1 MRLTIPCLIALT
13 LAGCRGSD
21 DPQMAFVSERGGA
34 HEIRLLTRSGEDRPL
49 ASAVAAGFF
58 PIAFAPRAPSLLAVR
73 VVDGK
78 QGPEEQ
84 LMLVPLEGKAA
95 PRPIGPL
102 AARARN
108 ASWSPDGRWIA
119 FESSKESFRDLYRMD
134 ADGKNVRRLTDDRE
148 GNFEPEVSPDGRW
161 IAFVSS
167 RDGDAELYVMPAAG
181 GPARRL
187 TAFHR
192 DDWSPRWSP
201 DGRRIAFLSNREGSD
216 RIYVMNADG
225 SRTERA
231 TGGPDLP
238 PDARP
243 DSAEQEMDPAWSPD
257 GRLIAYTLRTRAGT
271 SSIHVTDPVSGTW
284 RGLSDGKGKD
294 WMPAWSPD
302 GRDIAFAS
310 ERGGDVDLYR
320 MRADGSRVTRLTSA
334 RGADWLPRWARQSP
348 D

>member
-1 MRLTIPCLIALT
+1 MRSTIPALIALA

-58 PIAFAPRAPSLLAVR
+58 PIAFAPTSPSLLAVR
-73 VVDGK
+73 VVDGQ

-108 ASWSPDGRWIA
+108 ASWSPDG
-119 FESSKESFRDLYRMD
+119 K
-134 ADGKNVRRLTDDRE
+134 
-148 GNFEPEVSPDGRW
+148 W

>member
-1 MRLTIPCLIALT
+1 MRFTIPALLALA
-13 LAGCRGSD
+13 LAGCQDGD

-58 PIAFAPRAPSLLAVR
+58 PIAFAPKTPSLLAVR
-73 VVDGK
+73 VVDGRS
-78 QGPEEQ
+78 GPEEQ
-84 LMLVPLEGKAA
+84 LMLVSLEGKAA

-108 ASWSPDGRWIA
+108 ASWSPDGGWIV
-119 FESSKESFRDLYRMD
+119 FESSAESFRDLYRMD
-134 ADGKNVRRLTDDRE
+134 ADGKNVRRLTDNRE
-148 GNFEPEVSPDGRW
+148 GNFEPEISPDGRW

-167 RDGDAELYVMPAAG
+167 RDGDAELYVIPAAG
-181 GPARRL
+181 GPARRV

-201 DGRRIAFLSNREGSD
+201 DGRRIAFLSNRDGSD
-216 RIYVMNADG
+216 RVYVVNADG
-225 SRTERA
+225 SRMARLSGRE
-231 TGGPDLP
+231 
-238 PDARP
+238 DAP
-243 DSAEQEMDPAWSPD
+243 SSASEQEMDPAWSPD
-257 GRLIAYTLRTRAGT
+257 GRRIAYTFRTRDGKSA
-271 SSIHVTDPVSGTW
+271 IRVTDADARTTQT
-284 RGLSDGKGKD
+284 LSDGRGKD

-302 GRDIAFAS
+302 GREIAFAS

-334 RGADWLPRWARQSP
+334 RGADWLPRWVKQGKG
-348 D
+348 